1 MSVTDAVRSSSSTSA
16 RPVAPRRKVRLPW
29 LLVAAGMFVLIV
41 MLVLWAVSSAS
52 DRTQV
57 LTIVEPVGAGEP
69 IPDSAI
75 GTVGV
80 SNDGGF
86 GRVYVESQRSELVGA
101 IAVADLAP
109 GDLLGPSMVTNAPDT
124 ATGERLVG
132 AVLRAGRYPEEIQ
145 RGDTGVAV
153 STLDRATAAP
163 PAVPVRVVSVS
174 ISETD
179 EASITFAVADAD
191 AALVATWAG
200 TDELVVVIQ
209 PVGADG

>member
-29 LLVAAGMFVLIV
+29 LLVAAGVFVLIV

-86 GRVYVESQRSELVGA
+86 GRVYVESQRTELVGA

-124 ATGERLVG
+124 AMGERLVG

-153 STLDRATAAP
+153 STLDRATAARRRCRYGWCRCRFRRP
-163 PAVPVRVVSVS
+163 MRRRSRS
-174 ISETD
+174 LSR
-179 EASITFAVADAD
+179 
-191 AALVATWAG
+191 TWMRRWWRHGQA
-200 TDELVVVIQ
+200 
-209 PVGADG
+209 PMSWSW

>member
-29 LLVAAGMFVLIV
+29 LLVAAGVFLLIV

-101 IAVADLAP
+101 IAV
-109 GDLLGPSMVTNAPDT
+109 
-124 ATGERLVG
+124 
-132 AVLRAGRYPEEIQ
+132 
-145 RGDTGVAV
+145 
-153 STLDRATAAP
+153 
-163 PAVPVRVVSVS
+163 
-174 ISETD
+174 
-179 EASITFAVADAD
+179 
-191 AALVATWAG
+191 
-200 TDELVVVIQ
+200 
-209 PVGADG
+209 